1 MVDIIFLL
9 YICVFKYLITL
20 MGKLFNISEA
30 TNIAIHS
37 LALISA
43 SKEDLNASQIADMLK
58 LSKNHL
64 SKIMHILAR
73 HKFVTSSRG
82 PKGGFKMLRESGSI
96 SLLEIIELIDGTLER
111 DHCRRN
117 DGICP
122 FSDCVFGDVR
132 QRLYD
137 EFKNYYQ
144 NRKLS
149 DLSLNY

>member
-1 MVDIIFLL
+1 MVGIIFLL
-9 YICVFKYLITL
+9 YICVFNYRITL

-37 LALISA
+37 LALISS
-43 SKEDLNASQIADMLK
+43 SKEDLNASQIADMLS

-64 SKIMHILAR
+64 AKILNILAR

-82 PKGGFKMLRESGSI
+82 PKGGFKMLRESGSV
-96 SLLEIIELIDGTLER
+96 SLLEIIELIDGSLEP
-111 DHCRRN
+111 DHCRRD

-132 QRLYD
+132 QRLFD
-137 EFKNYYQ
+137 EFKTYYQ
-144 NRKLS
+144 KRKLT